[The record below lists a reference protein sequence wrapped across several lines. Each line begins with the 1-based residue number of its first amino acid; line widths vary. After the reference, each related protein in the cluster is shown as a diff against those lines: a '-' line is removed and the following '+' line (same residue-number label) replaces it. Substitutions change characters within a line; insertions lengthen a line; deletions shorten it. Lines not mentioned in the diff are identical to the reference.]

1 MNKIT
6 EIDCLTNLENL
17 NLLTPY
23 MIFGPL
29 FLSYSLILFFKAIET
44 GTGDFCS
51 SSYLG
56 MSNKIK
62 LTVADLSKHNQGN
75 GNRGFVYDSYEL
87 IRERGG
93 HRFYLMR

>member
-1 MNKIT
+1 MFFLNKPNWILLSST
-6 EIDCLTNLENL
+6 KEKNLGHGR
-17 NLLTPY
+17 
-23 MIFGPL
+23 MIP
-29 FLSYSLILFFKAIET
+29 FFKAIET

-62 LTVADLSKHNQGN
+62 STVADLSKHNRGN
-75 GNRGFVYDSYEL
+75 GTRGFVYDSYEL

-93 HRFYLMR
+93 HHFYLMR